1 MRKSLFFL
9 TASIFTLQ
17 VVFSQPVAVT
27 GMVKVESGYPVS
39 GVLIKGKKEK
49 IQTLTDS
56 MGVFKIGAS
65 PYSILLVTYPGFKR
79 LEIKVEDKPI
89 DTVITL
95 LLENGGQK
103 YDAASSKIKSEH
115 FQDAISMQK
124 GASNTIIYNNA
135 PASGAFFPQFSSK
148 EEAQGSKYL
157 FHDWVS
163 GFIVTANSN
172 TIKNDSSRFN
182 YNKMSGNLIMTQ
194 DGKTAI
200 EFDHAQIRA
209 FTLYNTGTEYSFEDV
224 SSISTNAF
232 CQVIAKGN
240 KYAVYKLTTTK
251 FVKSNYHTDGM
262 TSTGNPYDE
271 YIDEHKYY
279 LLTPDENKFELPKLT
294 KKSIKG
300 ALKNEQQKVDDY
312 FSQHKAEV
320 VDETFLKN
328 LVDYLNQLQ

>member
-1 MRKSLFFL
+1 MF
-9 TASIFTLQ
+9 APQI
-17 VVFSQPVAVT
+17 VFSQPVAVT

-49 IQTLTDS
+49 IQALTDS
-56 MGVFKIGAS
+56 MGIFKIGAS
-65 PYSILLVTYPGFKR
+65 PYSVLIVSYAGFKS
-79 LEIKVEDKPI
+79 LEIKVADKPI
-89 DTVITL
+89 DTVIIL
-95 LLENGGQK
+95 LPENEGQK
-103 YDAASSKIKSEH
+103 YDAASSKIKSENL
-115 FQDAISMQK
+115 QDAISAQK

-148 EEAQGSKYL
+148 EESQGSKYL

-163 GFIVTANSN
+163 GFIVTADSN
-172 TIKNDSSRFN
+172 TIKNDLARFN

-194 DGKTAI
+194 DGKSAI
-200 EFDHAQIRA
+200 EFDHAQITA
-209 FTLYNTGTEYSFEDV
+209 FTLYNAGTEYPFEDV
-224 SSISTNAF
+224 PSISTNAF

-240 KYAVYKLTTTK
+240 KYAAYKLTTTK

-279 LLTPDENKFELPKLT
+279 LLTPADNKFELSKLN

-300 ALKNEQQKVDDY
+300 ALKNEQQRVDDY
-312 FSQHKAEV
+312 FSQHKAEI
-320 VDETFLKN
+320 VDEAFLKN
-328 LVDYLNQLQ
+328 LVDYLNH